1 MPRPSKTQ
9 AIDYTQ
15 AHPLSAGLLERAT
28 CPDGVAFVLVRDAD
42 QKGLR
47 LRVTAAGGKH
57 WQFEARIGGK
67 LFTRSLGAW
76 SAVPIGDAQT
86 SARELR
92 TSAAKKIDPRE
103 LERQAAAEAERVAAQ
118 AAAAH
123 ALTVADVWAAYVTEH
138 TPHWGNLHRKDH
150 ERLARGGGELAN
162 RGTRGRGVTIA
173 GPLAPLLALP
183 LRDLTAPVVEAWA
196 AREAKTRP
204 TTARLAWRL
213 LKAFLGWCA
222 EQPEYAPVVP
232 SVNPAKTK
240 KAREALGRAGVKQD
254 ALMREQLP
262 AWFAAVRAVGS
273 TTAAAYLQTLLLT
286 GARPGEALALRWE
299 DVNTQWQGLTIR
311 DKVEGERV
319 IPLTP
324 YVHSLLAALPRRSE
338 WVFPSLTTSDH
349 ITPPHKALAQAG
361 AVAGIEGLT
370 LHGLRRSFGSLSEWL
385 EIPAGVVAQIQGHKP
400 SATAEKHYRVRPLDL
415 LRVHHERIEVW
426 VLEQADV
433 TFERASEPGK
443 LRTVA
448 G

>member
-1 MPRPSKTQ
+1 
-9 AIDYTQ
+9 
-15 AHPLSAGLLERAT
+15 
-28 CPDGVAFVLVRDAD
+28 
-42 QKGLR
+42 
-47 LRVTAAGGKH
+47 
-57 WQFEARIGGK
+57 
-67 LFTRSLGAW
+67 
-76 SAVPIGDAQT
+76 
-86 SARELR
+86 
-92 TSAAKKIDPRE
+92 
-103 LERQAAAEAERVAAQ
+103 
-118 AAAAH
+118 
-123 ALTVADVWAAYVTEH
+123 VTER
-138 TPHWGNLHRKDH
+138 TPHWGDLHRKDH
-150 ERLARGGGELAN
+150 ERLSRAGGELAN

-173 GPLAPLLALP
+173 GPLHPLLGLP

-204 TTARLAWRL
+204 TAARLAWRL

-273 TTAAAYLQTLLLT
+273 PTAAAYLQTLLLT
-286 GARPGEALALRWE
+286 GARPGEVLAMRWE

-311 DKVEGERV
+311 DKVEGVRV

-338 WVFPSLTTSDH
+338 WVFPSLTTSAH

-361 AVAGIEGLT
+361 AVAGIEALT
-370 LHGLRRSFGSLSEWL
+370 LHGLRRSFGSLAEWL
-385 EIPAGVVAQIQGHKP
+385 DIPAGVVAQIQGHKP

-415 LRVHHERIEVW
+415 LRVHHERIESW
-426 VLEQADV
+426 VLEQAGV
-433 TFERASEPGK
+433 TFDRASEPGR
-443 LRTVA
+443 LRVVA